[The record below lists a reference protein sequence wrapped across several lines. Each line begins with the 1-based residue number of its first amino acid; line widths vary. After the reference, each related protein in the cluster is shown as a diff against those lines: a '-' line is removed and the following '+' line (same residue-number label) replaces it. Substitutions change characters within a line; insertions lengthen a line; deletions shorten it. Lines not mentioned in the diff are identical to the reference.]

1 MRTLNLIA
9 TLSMPLI
16 FLFGCSSDEVKR
28 GAYEAIYQKGCM
40 DRSGTPDCDPEHKSY
55 DQYKNDREKPYH

>member
-1 MRTLNLIA
+1 MRTLSLIGIA
-9 TLSMPLI
+9 SLLLA
-16 FLFGCSSDEVKR
+16 FLFGCSSDAVKR

-55 DQYKNDREKPYH
+55 DQYKNDRDKP